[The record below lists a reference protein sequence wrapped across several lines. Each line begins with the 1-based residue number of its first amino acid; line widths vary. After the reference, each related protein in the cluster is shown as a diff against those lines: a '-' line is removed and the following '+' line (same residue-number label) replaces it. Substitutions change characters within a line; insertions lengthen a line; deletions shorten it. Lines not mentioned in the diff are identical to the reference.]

1 MFPDCWTFSFA
12 DSAGNLLQLFAD
24 QLKDHFSSYGTIV
37 DVVIMQDHTTG
48 RSRGFGFLT
57 FDNEAVVDTILT
69 SNKVHE
75 IDGKQVSLVVLP
87 FMLSGIRHRSRAT
100 SM

>member
-1 MFPDCWTFSFA
+1 
-12 DSAGNLLQLFAD
+12 
-24 QLKDHFSSYGTIV
+24 
-37 DVVIMQDHTTG
+37 MQDHTTG

-75 IDGKQVSLVVLP
+75 IDGKQVS
-87 FMLSGIRHRSRAT
+87 F
-100 SM
+100 

>member
-1 MFPDCWTFSFA
+1 MRA
-12 DSAGNLLQLFAD
+12 DA
-24 QLKDHFSSYGTIV
+24 LKDHFAAYGTIV

-57 FDNEAVVDTILT
+57 FDNEAVVDTILS

-75 IDGKQVSLVVLP
+75 IDNKQVRTPRLAPLADRALLWAEGDGPPLV
-87 FMLSGIRHRSRAT
+87 MA
-100 SM
+100 